1 MGEIRKVRYVVGD
14 VTQWESPRKFALW
27 HDPAVFHFLLDDGA
41 RAGYRRAVASA
52 LAPGSMAIIATF
64 NLNGPDRC
72 SGLPVCRYSGDTLAS
87 ELEGI
92 LRLIEVRHEEHSTPT
107 GAKQPFVY
115 GLFERIGPHSA
126 TVRPPDDRDVGCD
139 HQAGATA

>member
-1 MGEIRKVRYVVGD
+1 MTVLAPATGER
-14 VTQWESPRKFALW
+14 SP
-27 HDPAVFHFLLDDGA
+27 
-41 RAGYRRAVASA
+41 SA

-64 NLNGPDRC
+64 NLNGPERC

-115 GLFERIGPHSA
+115 R
-126 TVRPPDDRDVGCD
+126 TVRENRTPQRNRSSPDDRDVGCD